1 MYSNKFIK
9 SKERVSDI
17 YGDGIGYVESF
28 DFSKANVSHDSRIEA
43 ISNVA
48 SICYDNGKIIG
59 KEAMYDRL
67 ARESIGLP
75 SSSFEFCPILL
86 TAGEVVD
93 IKEAYIDEVAYVTNV
108 EKYGQWVATGSYL
121 LTNLR
126 ALINDIGEEG
136 SRESIRDYTEEELQL
151 IADNFKVFKVKVPL
165 FVARQLMR
173 HRVSYQELS
182 RRYVRAEAT
191 PFENYLPAP
200 TDDNYTARLAIGSV
214 FAKAKI
220 AYTNLIALGNK
231 PEVARQ
237 VMPVSVY
244 TEIWVGMLKPQFN
257 NFIKLR
263 TAKTAQ
269 YEIRVLAEAM
279 LNADY

>member
-9 SKERVSDI
+9 SRERINNI
-17 YGDGIGYVESF
+17 YGDDIGYVESF
-28 DFSKANVSHDSRIEA
+28 DFSKANVSHESRVEA

-48 SICYDNGKIIG
+48 SICYDNNKIIG
-59 KEAMYDRL
+59 KEAIYDRL
-67 ARESIGLP
+67 ARESLSLP

-86 TAGEVVD
+86 TTDEVVYD
-93 IKEAYIDEVAYVTNV
+93 TDV
-108 EKYGQWVATGSYL
+108 ERYGQRVADGSYL

-126 ALINDIGEEG
+126 ALINDIGEER
-136 SRESIRDYTEEELQL
+136 SKEFMRDYTKEGLEL
-151 IADNFKVFKVKVPL
+151 IKNNFLVFKVKVPQ
-165 FVARQLMR
+165 FVSKQLIR
-173 HRVSYQELS
+173 HWVSFQELS
-182 RRYVRAEAT
+182 RRYARAEAT

-200 TDDNYTARLAIGSV
+200 TDDNYVTRLAIGSV

-220 AYTNLIALGNK
+220 AYTNLIAAGNK

-237 VMPVSVY
+237 VMPVSIY
-244 TEIWVGMLKPQFN
+244 TELWVGMLKPQFD

-279 LNADY
+279 LNADH

>member
-1 MYSNKFIK
+1 MHSNKYIK
-9 SKERVSDI
+9 SKNRIDNI
-17 YGDGIGYVESF
+17 YGDNIGYVGSF
-28 DFSKANVSHDSRIEA
+28 DFSRANMNHESRVEA

-75 SSSFEFCPILL
+75 SSSFEFCPVLL
-86 TAGEVVD
+86 TTDEVVY
-93 IKEAYIDEVAYVTNV
+93 AANV
-108 EKYGQWVATGSYL
+108 ERYGQRVADGSYL

-126 ALINDIGEEG
+126 ALINDVGEE
-136 SRESIRDYTEEELQL
+136 ESKEFMKDYTGEELKL
-151 IADNFKVFKVKVPL
+151 ITDNFKVFKVKVPL
-165 FVARQLMR
+165 FVARQLIR
-173 HRVSYQELS
+173 HRASFQELS

-200 TDDNYTARLAIGSV
+200 TDDNYVTRLAIGSV

-220 AYTNLIALGNK
+220 AYTNLIAAGNK

-237 VMPVSVY
+237 VMPVSIY
-244 TEIWVGMLKPQFN
+244 TELWVGMLKPQFD